1 MKSKSHKNAIKSSN
15 SSGQVQAQHETYEG
29 PIPHP
34 SILNGLQDINKDFP
48 ERIFQMAEKE
58 QSHRHKMDEKIM
70 KNHSFMTQ
78 SGLIFAFIIALLC
91 ISAGLY
97 LLIHDKSVKGF
108 ALILTPIATIITAS
122 LFKKNEKNNLP

>member
-1 MKSKSHKNAIKSSN
+1 MKSKSHKNAIKSS
-15 SSGQVQAQHETYEG
+15 SPDGQVQAQHEAYEG

-34 SILNGLQDINKDFP
+34 SILSGLQEINKDFP
-48 ERIFQMAEKE
+48 ERVFQMAEKE
-58 QSHRHKMDEKIM
+58 QFHRHQMDDKIM

-78 SGLIFAFIIALLC
+78 TGLIFAFIIAILC

-108 ALILTPIATIITAS
+108 ALILTPIATIIAS
-122 LFKKNEKNNLP
+122 FLLKKNEKNN